1 MNTNILYTLDKHH
14 HPDPLTYHGYLF
26 IRGSSD
32 YEAVMG
38 IYQFQLMS
46 RNLLFIFL
54 KAKDIGG
61 KIHLCSPYRQN
72 LPLSCH
78 LRNTSGYYFRVY
90 IYIYIKL
97 HKHMKRHKNC
107 MCKIITK
114 EPIST
119 DDISIAHA
127 RHTSFTAL
135 YKVPRR
141 DMMLSTLPTR
151 PLKQMWV

>member
-1 MNTNILYTLDKHH
+1 MEKSIFAVLIGKTCHSAAILETPQAIIL
-14 HPDPLTYHGYLF
+14 G
-26 IRGSSD
+26 
-32 YEAVMG
+32 
-38 IYQFQLMS
+38 
-46 RNLLFIFL
+46 
-54 KAKDIGG
+54 
-61 KIHLCSPYRQN
+61 
-72 LPLSCH
+72 
-78 LRNTSGYYFRVY
+78 Y

-127 RHTSFTAL
+127 RHTSFMAL

-151 PLKQMWV
+151 PLKQM